1 MVMQMEALECGAAAL
16 AMVLAYHGKWL
27 PLEQVRETCGVNRD
41 GSSASSLLKA
51 ARTYGMEAH
60 GYHASA
66 EALEGMQPA
75 ILHWNFNHFVVFR
88 GFKHG
93 HAYVNDPALGP
104 MKLTMDDFRRAFT
117 GVALEMKPTA
127 DFQPEGAPISILS
140 YVRKYLNGAR
150 EAFWLTFVFSL
161 LAAFVAISLP
171 LFTNIFFDEILSSQN
186 RDWGPTFITAMV
198 VVALFAF
205 LLEYLKDKYSLRIA
219 GSLALKGN
227 VGFLQQLLRLPMSFY
242 AMRYVGDL
250 QQRQHLNER
259 ITKSLVDVLAPQLI
273 NIALLVLYLVLMVS
287 YSPMLSLVGIIAAL
301 INLALIQ
308 WFAHKR
314 VNLIRTTEQSEGR
327 YFSTTVSCIDN
338 MESIK
343 AAGAE
348 TGFFAYWSGLWAQKF
363 NRANDADD
371 QEIRMGVVPILVTGL
386 VDAAVLILGAVYILK
401 GELTIGMLMAFQG
414 FMASF
419 ITPVS
424 EVVGAS
430 QRIIEMRSQMERVD
444 DVMKYQQN
452 SHRMPSSPTSPTPDP
467 SRGGEGSIYSQGD
480 NCPQGKSGDT
490 GTHPQGMYDDTDTHP
505 QGMYDGTE
513 LSTPLPPAGGVGGG
527 AAGGAGPAGSGKL
540 GGDVELRH
548 VTFGYSHMQPPLIDD
563 FSLHIKPGSSVAI
576 VGSSG
581 CGKSTLAKLIT
592 GLYTPW
598 SGEVLFDGRNI
609 TSISSE
615 EFTNSVAAID
625 QNIVLFDDTVAQNIR
640 MWDHSIEDFT
650 MMMACNDAQIRNDI
664 VSRPEGFATRLVKGG
679 QNFSGGQRQRMEI
692 ATALAKEPVVLIM
705 DEATSALDPKTED
718 EVMQAV
724 RMMGPTLIVVAHRLS
739 TIRDC
744 DEIIVMD
751 QGRIVQRGTHDEL
764 MAQPGLYQELMN
776 NE

>member
-1 MVMQMEALECGAAAL
+1 MSTIGKIIAKLTTLPFSGKGKGVGSVPMVMQMEALECGAAAL
-16 AMVLAYHGKWL
+16 AMVLAYYGKWL
-27 PLEQVRETCGVNRD
+27 PLEQVREVCGVSRD
-41 GSSASSLLKA
+41 GSSAHSLLKA
-51 ARTYGMEAH
+51 ARGYGMEAN
-60 GYHASA
+60 GYRVSI

-88 GFKHG
+88 GFKG
-93 HAYVNDPALGP
+93 NHAYINDPAFGP
-104 MKLTMDDFRRAFT
+104 MELTMEDFSRSFT
-117 GVALEMKPTA
+117 GVALELKPTD

-140 YVRKYLNGAR
+140 YVKKYLNGAR

-161 LAAFVAISLP
+161 LAAFVAISVP
-171 LFTNIFFDEILSSQN
+171 LFTNIFFDEILSGRN
-186 RDWGPTFITAMV
+186 RDWGTTFITAMGA
-198 VVALFAF
+198 VALFAF
-205 LLEYLKDKYSLRIA
+205 ILEFLKDKYSLRIA

-227 VGFLQQLLRLPMSFY
+227 VGFLQHLLHLPMSFY

-259 ITKSLVDVLAPQLI
+259 ITKSLVDVLAPQII
-273 NIALLVLYLVLMVS
+273 NIALLVLYLFLMAS
-287 YSPMLSLVGIIAAL
+287 YSITLSLVGVLAAL
-301 INLALIQ
+301 FNLALIQ

-386 VDAAVLILGAVYILK
+386 VDTAVLILGALFILK

-444 DVMKYQQN
+444 DVMRFATDGSLATDEHGMTRN
-452 SHRMPSSPTSPTPDP
+452 NNIRESPCPSDAK
-467 SRGGEGSIYSQGD
+467 EE
-480 NCPQGKSGDT
+480 
-490 GTHPQGMYDDTDTHP
+490 
-505 QGMYDGTE
+505 E
-513 LSTPLPPAGGVGGG
+513 LRENPCSSVAIQSSD
-527 AAGGAGPAGSGKL
+527 AKQSSDGPAGKL

-548 VTFGYSHMQPPLIDD
+548 VTFGYSRMQPPLIED
-563 FSLHIKPGSSVAI
+563 FSLHIEPGRSVAI

-592 GLYTPW
+592 GLYKPW

-609 TSISSE
+609 ETISSE

-650 MMMACNDAQIRNDI
+650 MMMACNDAQIRADI

-718 EVMQAV
+718 EVMQSV
-724 RMMGPTLIVVAHRLS
+724 RMMGPTLVVVAHRLS

-751 QGRIVQRGTHDEL
+751 QGHIVQRGTHDEL
-764 MAQPGLYQELMN
+764 LAQPGLYQDLMN

>member
-1 MVMQMEALECGAAAL
+1 
-16 AMVLAYHGKWL
+16 
-27 PLEQVRETCGVNRD
+27 
-41 GSSASSLLKA
+41 
-51 ARTYGMEAH
+51 
-60 GYHASA
+60 
-66 EALEGMQPA
+66 
-75 ILHWNFNHFVVFR
+75 VFR
-88 GFKHG
+88 GFKG
-93 HAYVNDPALGP
+93 NHAYINDPALGP
-104 MKLTMDDFRRAFT
+104 MELTMDDFRRSFT
-117 GVALEMKPTA
+117 GVALELKPTN
-127 DFQPEGAPISILS
+127 DFQPEGAPVSILS
-140 YVRKYLNGAR
+140 YVKKYLNGAR

-161 LAAFVAISLP
+161 LAAFVAISVP
-171 LFTNIFFDEILSSQN
+171 LFTNIFFDEILSGRN
-186 RDWGPTFITAMV
+186 RDWSTTFITAMGA
-198 VVALFAF
+198 VALFSF
-205 LLEYLKDKYSLRIA
+205 MLEFLKDKYSLRIA

-227 VGFLQQLLRLPMSFY
+227 VGFLQHLLHLPMAFY

-273 NIALLVLYLVLMVS
+273 NIALLVLYLILMVS
-287 YSPMLSLVGIIAAL
+287 YSLTLSLIGVLAAL
-301 INLALIQ
+301 FNLALIQ
-308 WFAHKR
+308 WFALKR

-327 YFSTTVSCIDN
+327 YFSATVSCIDN

-348 TGFFAYWSGLWAQKF
+348 TGFFSYWSGLWAQKF

-371 QEIRMGVVPILVTGL
+371 QEIRMGVVPILITGL
-386 VDAAVLILGAVYILK
+386 VDAAVLILGALFILK

-444 DVMKYQQN
+444 DVMRYDSGLRDESLGLRDVTPTDD
-452 SHRMPSSPTSPTPDP
+452 SH
-467 SRGGEGSIYSQGD
+467 
-480 NCPQGKSGDT
+480 
-490 GTHPQGMYDDTDTHP
+490 
-505 QGMYDGTE
+505 
-513 LSTPLPPAGGVGGG
+513 STP
-527 AAGGAGPAGSGKL
+527 SGKL

-548 VTFGYSHMQPPLIDD
+548 VTFGYSKMQPPLIED
-563 FSLHIKPGSSVAI
+563 FSLHIEPGRSIAI

-592 GLYTPW
+592 GLYKPW

-609 TSISSE
+609 ESISSE

-718 EVMQAV
+718 EVMQSV
-724 RMMGPTLIVVAHRLS
+724 RMMGPTLVIVAHRLS

-751 QGRIVQRGTHDEL
+751 QGHIVQRGTHDEL
-764 MAQPGLYQELMN
+764 LTQPGLYQDLMN

>member
-1 MVMQMEALECGAAAL
+1 MVCRVPMVMQMEALECGAATL
-16 AMVLAYHGKWL
+16 AMVLAYYGKWL
-27 PLEQVRETCGVNRD
+27 PLEQVREACGVSRD

-51 ARTYGMEAH
+51 ARAYGMEAN
-60 GYHASA
+60 GYRVSV

-88 GFKHG
+88 GFKG
-93 HAYVNDPALGP
+93 NHAYINDPALGP
-104 MKLTMDDFRRAFT
+104 MELTMDDFRRSFT
-117 GVALEMKPTA
+117 GVALELKPTN
-127 DFQPEGAPISILS
+127 DFQPEGAPVSILS
-140 YVRKYLNGAR
+140 YVKKYLNGAR

-161 LAAFVAISLP
+161 LAAFVAISVP
-171 LFTNIFFDEILSSQN
+171 LFTNIFFDEILSGRN
-186 RDWGPTFITAMV
+186 RDWSTTFITAMGA
-198 VVALFAF
+198 VALFSF
-205 LLEYLKDKYSLRIA
+205 MLEFLKDKYSLRIA

-227 VGFLQQLLRLPMSFY
+227 VGFLQHLLHLPMAFY

-273 NIALLVLYLVLMVS
+273 NIALLVLYLILMVS
-287 YSPMLSLVGIIAAL
+287 YSLTLSLIGVLAAL
-301 INLALIQ
+301 FNLALIQ
-308 WFAHKR
+308 WFALKR

-327 YFSTTVSCIDN
+327 YFSATVSCIDN

-348 TGFFAYWSGLWAQKF
+348 TGFFSYWSGLWAQKF

-371 QEIRMGVVPILVTGL
+371 QEIRMGVVPILITGL
-386 VDAAVLILGAVYILK
+386 VDAAVLILGALFILK

-444 DVMKYQQN
+444 DVMRYDSGLRDESLGLRDVTPTDD
-452 SHRMPSSPTSPTPDP
+452 SH
-467 SRGGEGSIYSQGD
+467 
-480 NCPQGKSGDT
+480 
-490 GTHPQGMYDDTDTHP
+490 
-505 QGMYDGTE
+505 
-513 LSTPLPPAGGVGGG
+513 STP
-527 AAGGAGPAGSGKL
+527 SGKL

-548 VTFGYSHMQPPLIDD
+548 VTFGYSKMQPPLIED
-563 FSLHIKPGSSVAI
+563 FSLHIEPGRSIAI

-592 GLYTPW
+592 GLYKPW

-609 TSISSE
+609 ESISSE

-679 QNFSGGQRQRMEI
+679 QNFSGRQRQRMEI

-718 EVMQAV
+718 EVMQSV
-724 RMMGPTLIVVAHRLS
+724 RMMGPTLVIVAHRLS

-751 QGRIVQRGTHDEL
+751 QGHIVQRGTHDEL
-764 MAQPGLYQELMN
+764 LTQPGLYQDLMN